1 MHVRPPTQVRILLA
15 ALSLIAAGPLLAAGS
30 ADEATAPATRS
41 SGLDTGSIDPKV
53 RPQDDFFRHVNSGWL
68 RTHEIPADRAGW
80 GGFSE
85 VDDVTRARVREVVE
99 ATLKD
104 STRRR
109 GSEAQKIADLYA
121 GFLDESRLDAL
132 GLEPLEAE
140 FAR

>member
-1 MHVRPPTQVRILLA
+1 MHTRPPTLVRILLA
-15 ALSLIAAGPLLAAGS
+15 ALSLAAAGSLLAAGP
-30 ADEATAPATRS
+30 ADEAAAPTMRR
-41 SGLDTGSIDPKV
+41 SGLDTASIDPRI

-85 VDDVTRARVREVVE
+85 VDDATRARVREVVE

-104 STRRR
+104 GTRQP

-121 GFLDESRLDAL
+121 
-132 GLEPLEAE
+132 
-140 FAR
+140 